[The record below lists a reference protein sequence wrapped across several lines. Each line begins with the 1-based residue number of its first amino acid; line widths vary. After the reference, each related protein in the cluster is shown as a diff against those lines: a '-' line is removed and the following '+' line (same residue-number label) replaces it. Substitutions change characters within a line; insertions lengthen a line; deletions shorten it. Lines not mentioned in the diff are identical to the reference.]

1 MYYTRLRLTSAF
13 QNGNKGLI
21 QKEKLVLSRV
31 QHLQFALLHYLVRL
45 FGAITAPLAFLQRA
59 FCLPNFHSEGG
70 RLEKTF
76 RRNLRRSRRNI
87 DVSDKRRFSKWIE
100 CPFDQSSLAASSTA
114 STWPG
119 TFTLRHAL
127 TMVPSLSIRNV
138 DRSTPIYLRPYM
150 LFSTHTP

>member
-21 QKEKLVLSRV
+21 QREKLVLSRV
-31 QHLQFALLHYLVRL
+31 QHLQIALLQYLVRL
-45 FGAITAPLAFLQRA
+45 FWGTNCPFGVFAKSFLPPE
-59 FCLPNFHSEGG
+59 LSLG
-70 RLEKTF
+70 RQTFGKKF
-76 RRNLRRSRRNI
+76 RRNLCRSRRNI
-87 DVSDKRRFSKWIE
+87 DVSDKRHFSKWAD